1 MNEENFP
8 IIRMGDSRDI
18 MRKAGASLGMIKDA
32 AIKESAL
39 VNRRNEV
46 QKNPELPFALLD
58 LFDDHFKKIDEIF
71 CNLGKIDNKR
81 EALLAIKDLSAEIV
95 ETPDLEKY
103 LPKDVM
109 PYFEH
114 DASVFK
120 RSVIVMFKNGLLE
133 DIDNILGQ
141 QDFNNEDIK
150 GLQDIWSGIIKMWDA
165 YRLIMEDLFLRLK
178 GPDDVFDPTIDQEK
192 PATRLFDA
200 LHWLMNGHNNKK
212 NVDGLAGE
220 RHNGYALSGPDY
232 TESSVFKIDPE
243 LSAKAD
249 ELKVV
254 VPHGMVLRALSNFLS
269 NAVRKGIRSESG
281 CVVSLTVTHDDNN
294 LVLYFSDNGKGILA
308 EDKKKIFLPTFTTKK
323 DEPGGKGLAYADV
336 RFEKAGGK
344 IEVISPDEERGWS
357 TTFKI
362 IIPFVNN

>member
-1 MNEENFP
+1 M
-8 IIRMGDSRDI
+8 IKMSDSKDI
-18 MRKAGASLGMIKDA
+18 MRKAGASVGLIKDA

-81 EALLAIKDLSAEIV
+81 EALLAVKDLSAEIV

-103 LPKDVM
+103 LPKDVL

-133 DIDNILGQ
+133 EIDSLLDQ
-141 QDFNNEDIK
+141 QDFDDEDVR
-150 GLQDIWSGIIKMWDA
+150 GLQDIWAGIIKMWDA

-178 GPDDVFDPTIDQEK
+178 GPDDVFDPTIDREK
-192 PATRLFDA
+192 PVGRLFNT

-212 NVDGLAGE
+212 TGGILTGE

-232 TESSVFKIDPE
+232 TEKSEFKIDPE
-243 LSAKAD
+243 LRSKAD
-249 ELKVV
+249 ELKIA
-254 VPHGMVLRALSNFLS
+254 VPHGMVLSSSSNFLS

-281 CVVSLTVTHDDNN
+281 CVVSLEITHDNKN
-294 LVLYFSDNGKGILA
+294 LVVSFSDNGKGIPD
-308 EDKKKIFLPTFTTKK
+308 EEKTKIFLPTFTTKK
-323 DEPGGKGLAYADV
+323 NEPGGKGLAFADT

-362 IIPFVNN
+362 TIPFVNN